1 MSPKR
6 IRRRTDNIIDIAIAV
21 ATHAVELNERTAN
34 QESKG
39 MEKTYRG
46 RRVIDDRRRT
56 LYRSQDRTSNYS
68 KKKHQTG
75 AEVH

>member
-39 MEKTYRG
+39 MEKNIPEEESY
-46 RRVIDDRRRT
+46 
-56 LYRSQDRTSNYS
+56 
-68 KKKHQTG
+68 
-75 AEVH
+75 